1 MKAEKL
7 AEKIFNEA
15 VENANRRGGNGL
27 SPTLCNDWQNYIESL
42 IDEQQEEIEELK
54 TKLINF
60 NFGK

>member
-1 MKAEKL
+1 
-7 AEKIFNEA
+7 
-15 VENANRRGGNGL
+15 
-27 SPTLCNDWQNYIESL
+27 LCNDWQNYIESL